1 MLTNIAVHLIR
12 YLIISHFHQNYSNYI
27 LFLVYPTITINPIL
41 QVEPINIITLYNLY
55 NSWYI
60 IPSHTL
66 RSSQIHFTSIFIW
79 YYSLVYST
87 FFQISL
93 SVRDQESPTGEEAS
107 LHPTWTTRNLNQG
120 IIGTKQGPAGLIEEI
135 NHQPKK
141 SNHSQHSRRDHPR
154 RSVPGPYRDPQ
165 TRYKLEISQIFLWEN
180 S

>member
-1 MLTNIAVHLIR
+1 MIYYT
-12 YLIISHFHQNYSNYI
+12 ISYI
-27 LFLVYPTITINPIL
+27 K
-41 QVEPINIITLYNLY
+41 VEPNTFYFYLYLVLF
-55 NSWYI
+55 I
-60 IPSHTL
+60 
-66 RSSQIHFTSIFIW
+66 SIF
-79 YYSLVYST
+79 T

-120 IIGTKQGPAGLIEEI
+120 IMGTKQGPAGLIEEI

-180 S
+180 SETLIDCLYLDLFINNFSSFRSFKPCVIQNPEWGFVQDFI